1 MVWILS
7 LLFAVFLPVSSA
19 LAGEALLT
27 ADEFYSSYNPTYLK
41 LDGSG
46 NLWTAYH
53 GMNGEV
59 FVKNLTEK
67 RQFKMSEGE
76 GKRYR
81 GFIMEVEGNNIYM
94 SWCEKSKEGKKLY
107 FRAIYD
113 GKTLAEP
120 VLLDNNATEALTRIK
135 IGASSGGNIQV
146 VWYGERMVDSSKYH
160 LYAASSNDFGKTF
173 SEPRNLTRGYL
184 NSIYPTILMDDQT
197 AYVFSYSMTDRKQLM
212 MFRKTTDNGKTWS
225 EPAIIRELDGTVTL
239 FVNPVKVGKRLH
251 VFWYTTTE
259 KGPMVEQAW
268 SDDEGTTWKTR
279 VFEETRAFDITLL
292 NVAHDNKGR
301 IYMALS
307 GRTSETKDKVYIL
320 RSEDNGST
328 WDKLKPLRH
337 YPYETTMATKPL
349 IRAEDDGT
357 VVVVWTDYRNI
368 RRNLYMQYSL
378 DGGKT
383 WQEKDMPLVE
393 PGKLNT
399 SYWPYTNDLVLLKG
413 RYYLLASRYR
423 DDRLL
428 EDADLVLLDFDI
440 KGGVR

>member
-19 LAGEALLT
+19 LAGEVLLT
-27 ADEFYSSYNPTYLK
+27 ADDYYSTYNPTYLK
-41 LDGSG
+41 VDGNG
-46 NLWTAYH
+46 NLWTAYY
-53 GMNGEV
+53 GLNGDV

-67 RQFKMSEGE
+67 RQFRILE
-76 GKRYR
+76 GKGFR
-81 GFIMEVEGNNIYM
+81 GFIMEVQGNNIYM
-94 SWCEKSKEGKKLY
+94 SWCEKSRTGKKLY
-107 FRAIYD
+107 FQAIYD

-120 VLLDNNATEALTRIK
+120 VLIDNNATEALTRIK
-135 IGASSGGNIQV
+135 IGSNSEGNIQV
-146 VWYGERMVDSSKYH
+146 VWYGERVVDSSKYH
-160 LYAASSNDFGKTF
+160 LYVASSSDFGKTF
-173 SEPRNLTRGYL
+173 SEPTNLTVGYL

-197 AYVFSYSMTDRKQLM
+197 AYVFSYSEKDNKQLM
-212 MFRKTTDNGKTWS
+212 IFRKTTDNGKTWS
-225 EPAIIRELDGTVTL
+225 SPAVIRELDGTVTL
-239 FVNPVKVGKRLH
+239 FIKPVKVGKRVH

-259 KGPMVEQAW
+259 KGPMLEQAW
-268 SDDEGTTWKTR
+268 SDDEGMTWKTGI
-279 VFEETRAFDITLL
+279 FEETRPFDITLF
-292 NVAHDNKGR
+292 NIANDNRGH
-301 IYMALS
+301 IYIALS

-337 YPYETTMATKPL
+337 YPYESTMATKPL
-349 IRAEDDGT
+349 IRAEEDGT

-368 RRNLYMQYSL
+368 RRNLYMQYSA

-383 WQEKDMPLVE
+383 WQQKDMPLVE
-393 PGKLNT
+393 PPGKFNT
-399 SYWPYTNDLVLLKG
+399 SYWPYTSDLVFLKG

-428 EDADLVLLDFDI
+428 EDADLVLLDFDS